1 MNLGGNHFIYSVK
14 KRSNMSCPK
23 IALQARFVKTIIEII
38 ILLSMVQVFSLYF
51 LSPQEIGSNI
61 VQLSR
66 RRGVQKTPKARK
78 INGLRVFLSPFQT
91 K

>member
-1 MNLGGNHFIYSVK
+1 
-14 KRSNMSCPK
+14 MSCPK
-23 IALQARFVKTIIEII
+23 IAFQARFVKTIIEII

-66 RRGVQKTPKARK
+66 LSKRARSGGLFLLNPAFFSDPTSYTITCYKLVQKCAH
-78 INGLRVFLSPFQT
+78 LFF
-91 K
+91 